1 MAELRLGMLNYVAIM
16 GRATRE
22 VELKYTPK
30 GNPICNLSVAVNRR
44 YQDKTTQEWKD
55 EPSFFNVTVWGQQAE
70 RCAERIKK
78 GSALIIEGSLR
89 SRSWTNQAG
98 EKRSV
103 VEIVARRVQ
112 ILDKLGTEPEAGS
125 VPEESIDETNVSP
138 ENVDDLPF

>member
-1 MAELRLGMLNYVAIM
+1 MAELRLGTLNYVVIM

-30 GNPICNLSVAVNRR
+30 GNATCNLSIAVNRR
-44 YQDKTTQEWKD
+44 YQDKETQEWKD
-55 EPSFFNVTVWGQQAE
+55 DASFFNATVWGQQAE

-78 GSALIIEGSLR
+78 GSAVLIEGSLR

-103 VEIVARRVQ
+103 VEIYARRVQ
-112 ILDKLGTEPEAGS
+112 ILDKMGAEPEVAA
-125 VPEESIDETNVSP
+125 VPDEEVDETHIVP

>member
-1 MAELRLGMLNYVAIM
+1 MADLRLGSLNYVAVM

-30 GNPICNLSVAVNRR
+30 GNPTCNLSIAVNRR
-44 YQDKTTQEWKD
+44 YQDKDTQEWKD
-55 EPSFFNVTVWGQQAE
+55 DPSFFNVTVWGPQAE

-78 GSALIIEGSLR
+78 GSAVLIEGSLR

-103 VEIVARRVQ
+103 IEIVARRVQ
-112 ILDKLGTEPEAGS
+112 LLDKIGAEPESTA
-125 VPEESIDETNVSP
+125 VTENDVDETNVAP